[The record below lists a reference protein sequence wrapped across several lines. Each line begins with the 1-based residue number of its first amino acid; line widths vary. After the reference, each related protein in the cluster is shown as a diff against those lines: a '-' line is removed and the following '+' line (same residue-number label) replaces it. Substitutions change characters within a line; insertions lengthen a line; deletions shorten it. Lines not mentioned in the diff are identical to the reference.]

1 MVSLSLRVR
10 GQRSRWAFIGVRACE
25 LRAIAIQDRVFLSG
39 RYLDNSYK
47 IRRDQAFIVAV
58 NCGQGWFGATAI
70 LHELAI
76 G

>member
-1 MVSLSLRVR
+1 MEPL
-10 GQRSRWAFIGVRACE
+10 AFIGVRACE